1 MFAGLTQSD
10 FACYEPRKWKSNV
23 YNRERLEVRQ
33 KLLALGQS
41 CAGHLLG
48 PDGAP
53 LFLEA
58 SVEHPAVWNHKQ
70 VDSQSIF
77 FSRNEA
83 ARKQLDGFIDRQKP
97 ISSLLDDPT
106 PQRNH
111 LFLGVTVL
119 HESLDVVL
127 KIHPDASVD
136 RQNLERK
143 LDEHYEAERLLGL
156 LHELPEGFTIG
167 VLPDQSA
174 LSADFSIE
182 QLAEIMSALPPQ
194 SGAASGMLIP
204 GQPVHMFAI
213 GTSQPAAQFVAMSTD
228 EQAAWVTAQLTLLLP
243 IYRFIVWTRDNDFVS
258 MAKVLDKEKTVRR
271 QRGFQKGDRV
281 RIVRGMLAG
290 KDGAVAEVDAKGL
303 LKIIVGKMVIKIDAS
318 DVERANA

>member
-10 FACYEPRKWKSNV
+10 FACYEARKWKSNV

-33 KLLALGQS
+33 KLLALGHG

-70 VDSQSIF
+70 VDSQSIY

-97 ISSLLDDPT
+97 ISTLLDDPT

-111 LFLGVTVL
+111 LFLGVTVV

-136 RQNLERK
+136 RQNLEHK
-143 LDEHYEAERLLGL
+143 LNEHYEAERLMGL

-167 VLPDQSA
+167 VLPDQTA
-174 LSADFSIE
+174 LGPDFAIE
-182 QLAEIMSALPPQ
+182 QLAEIISALPPQ
-194 SGAASGMLIP
+194 SGTSGGLTIP

-213 GTSQPAAQFVAMSTD
+213 GKSIPAARFTELSAD
-228 EQAAWVTAQLTLLLP
+228 EQAEWVKAQLDLLLP

-258 MAKVLDKEKTVRR
+258 MAKVLDKEKAVRR
-271 QRGFQKGDRV
+271 QRGLHKGDRV

-290 KDGAVAEVDAKGL
+290 KDGAVAEVDAKGQ
-303 LKIIVGKMVIKIDAS
+303 LKVIVGKMVIKIDAS

>member
-1 MFAGLTQSD
+1 MFAGLTQND

-41 CAGHLLG
+41 GAGQLIG

-70 VDSQSIF
+70 VESQSIY

-111 LFLGVTVL
+111 LFLGVTL
-119 HESLDVVL
+119 QHESLDVVL

-156 LHELPEGFTIG
+156 LHELPEAFWIG
-167 VLPDQSA
+167 VLPDQTA
-174 LSADFSIE
+174 LGPDFSIE
-182 QLAEIMSALPPQ
+182 QLAEIISSLPSQ
-194 SGAASGMLIP
+194 SGAGGGLAIP

-213 GTSQPAAQFVAMSTD
+213 GISMPAARFVTLSPD
-228 EQAAWVTAQLTLLLP
+228 EQAAWVQAQLELLLP

-258 MAKVLDKEKTVRR
+258 MAKVLDKEKAVRR

>member
-194 SGAASGMLIP
+194 SGAAGGMLIP

-213 GTSQPAAQFVAMSTD
+213 GTSQPA
-228 EQAAWVTAQLTLLLP
+228 
-243 IYRFIVWTRDNDFVS
+243 
-258 MAKVLDKEKTVRR
+258 
-271 QRGFQKGDRV
+271 DRKSV
-281 RIVRGMLAG
+281 V
-290 KDGAVAEVDAKGL
+290 
-303 LKIIVGKMVIKIDAS
+303 
-318 DVERANA
+318 

>member
-194 SGAASGMLIP
+194 SGAAGGMLIP

-213 GTSQPAAQFVAMSTD
+213 GTSQPATQFVAMSTD

>member
-194 SGAASGMLIP
+194 SGAAGGMLIP

-213 GTSQPAAQFVAMSTD
+213 GTSQPATQFVAMSTD

-258 MAKVLDKEKTVRR
+258 MAKVLDKEKAVRR

>member
-194 SGAASGMLIP
+194 SGAAGGMLIP

-213 GTSQPAAQFVAMSTD
+213 GTSQPAAQIVAMSTD

>member
-111 LFLGVTVL
+111 LLLGVTVL

-194 SGAASGMLIP
+194 SGAAGGMLIP

-213 GTSQPAAQFVAMSTD
+213 GTSQPATQFVAMSTD

-258 MAKVLDKEKTVRR
+258 MAKVLDKEKAVRR

>member
-194 SGAASGMLIP
+194 SGAAGGMLIP

>member
-194 SGAASGMLIP
+194 SGAAGGMLIP

-213 GTSQPAAQFVAMSTD
+213 GTSQPATQFVAMSTD

-258 MAKVLDKEKTVRR
+258 MAKVLDKEKAVRR

-303 LKIIVGKMVIKIDAS
+303 LKIIVGKMVIQIDAS

>member
-1 MFAGLTQSD
+1 MT
-10 FACYEPRKWKSNV
+10 
-23 YNRERLEVRQ
+23 
-33 KLLALGQS
+33 
-41 CAGHLLG
+41 
-48 PDGAP
+48 GAP
-53 LFLEA
+53 
-58 SVEHPAVWNHKQ
+58 
-70 VDSQSIF
+70 
-77 FSRNEA
+77 
-83 ARKQLDGFIDRQKP
+83 G
-97 ISSLLDDPT
+97 
-106 PQRNH
+106 
-111 LFLGVTVL
+111 
-119 HESLDVVL
+119 
-127 KIHPDASVD
+127 
-136 RQNLERK
+136 ERK

-194 SGAASGMLIP
+194 SGAAGGMLIP

-213 GTSQPAAQFVAMSTD
+213 GTSQPATQFVAMSTD

>member
-10 FACYEPRKWKSNV
+10 FACYETRKWKSNV

-33 KLLALGQS
+33 KLLSLGQHCTS
-41 CAGHLLG
+41 SLLG

-70 VDSQSIF
+70 VESQSIY

-97 ISSLLDDPT
+97 ISTLLDDPT

-136 RQNLERK
+136 RHNLERK

-156 LHELPEGFTIG
+156 LHELPEGFSIG
-167 VLPDQSA
+167 VLPN
-174 LSADFSIE
+174 LSPVTSDFAME
-182 QLAEIMSALPPQ
+182 QLAEIIGSLPPP
-194 SGAASGMLIP
+194 SGTGGGMMIP
-204 GQPVHMFAI
+204 GQPVHMFSIARSI
-213 GTSQPAAQFVAMSTD
+213 PAAEFVALSAD
-228 EQAAWVTAQLTLLLP
+228 EQAAWVKTQLELLLP
-243 IYRFIVWTRDNDFVS
+243 IYRFIVWTRENDFVS

-271 QRGFQKGDRV
+271 QRGIHKGDRV

-303 LKIIVGKMVIKIDAS
+303 LKVIVGKMVIKIDAS

>member
-1 MFAGLTQSD
+1 MFVGLTQND

-33 KLLALGQS
+33 KLLALGQH
-41 CAGHLLG
+41 CAGQLVG

-70 VDSQSIF
+70 VENQSIY

-111 LFLGVTVL
+111 LFLGVTVQ

-127 KIHPDASVD
+127 KIHPDATVD

-167 VLPDQSA
+167 VLPTLHA
-174 LSADFSIE
+174 VSADFSME
-182 QLAEIMSALPPQ
+182 QLAEIIGSMPQ
-194 SGAASGMLIP
+194 SGGLGIP
-204 GQPVHMFAI
+204 GQPVHYFAI
-213 GTSQPAAQFVAMSTD
+213 GTSLSQTQFVAMSAE
-228 EQAAWVTAQLTLLLP
+228 EQSDWVSSQLAHLLP
-243 IYRFIVWTRDNDFVS
+243 IYRFIVWTRENDFVS

-271 QRGFQKGDRV
+271 QRGLQKGDKV

-290 KDGAVAEVDAKGL
+290 KDGAVAEADAKGQ
-303 LKIIVGKMVIKIDAS
+303 LKVIVGKMVIKIDAS